1 MKRLLICPICKSK
14 NVVLDGGGYTG
25 KYRCLN
31 CGYVGA
37 FILEMTE
44 GELKEIEGR
53 KSIDELERKKGKKGD
68 KR

>member
-44 GELKEIEGR
+44 GELKEIEEQ

>member
-14 NVVLDGGGYTG
+14 SVVLDGGGYTG
-25 KYRCLN
+25 KYRCLD

-44 GELKEIEGR
+44 GELKEIEER
-53 KSIDELERKKGKKGD
+53 KSIDELERKKEKKGD

>member
-44 GELKEIEGR
+44 GELKEIEER
-53 KSIDELERKKGKKGD
+53 KSIDELERKKGKRGD

>member
-44 GELKEIEGR
+44 GELKEIEQR
-53 KSIDELERKKGKKGD
+53 KSIDELERKKGTKED